1 MIEQILSKIKS
12 GQNLFITG
20 GAGSGKSYTLMRLK
34 ERLGKD
40 LNLTAST
47 GVASLNI
54 GGITIHSFAKLGIG
68 TDSLE
73 KIVSKII
80 KEKKAEKRILNCK

>member
-1 MIEQILSKIKS
+1 MIDLITSKLLK

-20 GAGSGKSYTLMRLK
+20 GAGSGKSFTLMRLK
-34 ERLGKD
+34 ERLGKN
-40 LNLTAST
+40 LALTAST

-68 TDSLE
+68 SDSLL
-73 KIVSKII
+73 KIISKINFLI
-80 KEKKAEKRILNCK
+80 ETLVLLLD